1 MPALGA
7 ARLSLSPDAR
17 RLAYVSGGSLYVRSI
32 SGGEPNVVY
41 SGGGTGTPFWSPD
54 GRSIAFA
61 SGGKLLTISLGGWAP
76 VTLCEINTNVQ
87 GTWGPDGTIL
97 IGKIGDGIFRVSQKG
112 GELVRVTK
120 LDNERGETRHMMP
133 QFMPGGRRFLYLAGT
148 SKPGGGMLYA
158 GSLDSEERLPIMP
171 TDSTVMA
178 TDGYLVFGR
187 GASILAQRFDPRTLQ
202 RLGEPF
208 GIASNVANGPAV
220 GAALAVA
227 HFSASPKT
235 LAYSA
240 AGAPPTAIH
249 VIQNWE
255 LLR

>member
-1 MPALGA
+1 
-7 ARLSLSPDAR
+7 
-17 RLAYVSGGSLYVRSI
+17 
-32 SGGEPNVVY
+32 
-41 SGGGTGTPFWSPD
+41 
-54 GRSIAFA
+54 
-61 SGGKLLTISLGGWAP
+61 
-76 VTLCEINTNVQ
+76 
-87 GTWGPDGTIL
+87 L

-187 GASILAQRFDPRTLQ
+187 GASILAQRFDPTTL
-202 RLGEPF
+202 
-208 GIASNVANGPAV
+208 
-220 GAALAVA
+220 
-227 HFSASPKT
+227 
-235 LAYSA
+235 
-240 AGAPPTAIH
+240 
-249 VIQNWE
+249 
-255 LLR
+255 